1 MEKTDDE
8 GGLNMIS
15 IVMSSYNRPKKLKRA
30 IDSVINQTF
39 TDWELVIVDDNSK
52 EDTQAVAEAFK
63 DPRIRYI
70 KRKKNFGNDTR
81 PKNEGILASKGE
93 FICFLDD
100 DNEYRPD
107 HLAILLKEIQKDDKL
122 DVVYGDRWII
132 SDKDNPHPIK
142 DQPGFM
148 SDFDPALL
156 MERNFIDSSDIIV
169 KRQALF
175 DIGGFDERYKKYIDW
190 NVYIRL
196 TKYGKKFKRVPMFI
210 TNYHIH
216 GDMKSIRVK
225 TKGDSQTAFVP
236 EWDPYNLEIELPYL
250 NTSARTQPRV
260 AVFSITYDRL
270 GYTKKSFKSLHDTA
284 GYPYDHFIIDN
295 GSTDGTFEY
304 LQERMKNIQWGYFNK
319 KNVGISKASN
329 QAIDLIKSSIPKYD
343 IIIKWD
349 NDCFGLTPGWLAKMV
364 EIWKC
369 HHMLAMSCY
378 VQGLVDNPGGSP
390 RMGYGTIKG
399 ELIGMTQHLGGICHF
414 VDAHAYDKFRWD
426 DNSFLH
432 GVQDMEMSQ
441 FLKFNGYMLCYL
453 ENYFVS
459 HGPSGTDQQKKD
471 FPSYFER
478 RKLDKQ
484 TRYAENK

>member
-1 MEKTDDE
+1 
-8 GGLNMIS
+8 MIS

-30 IDSVINQTF
+30 VDSVLKQTF

-175 DIGGFDERYKKYIDW
+175 DIGGVDERYKKYID
-190 NVYIRL
+190 
-196 TKYGKKFKRVPMFI
+196 
-210 TNYHIH
+210 
-216 GDMKSIRVK
+216 
-225 TKGDSQTAFVP
+225 
-236 EWDPYNLEIELPYL
+236 
-250 NTSARTQPRV
+250 
-260 AVFSITYDRL
+260 
-270 GYTKKSFKSLHDTA
+270 
-284 GYPYDHFIIDN
+284 
-295 GSTDGTFEY
+295 
-304 LQERMKNIQWGYFNK
+304 
-319 KNVGISKASN
+319 
-329 QAIDLIKSSIPKYD
+329 
-343 IIIKWD
+343 
-349 NDCFGLTPGWLAKMV
+349 
-364 EIWKC
+364 
-369 HHMLAMSCY
+369 
-378 VQGLVDNPGGSP
+378 
-390 RMGYGTIKG
+390 
-399 ELIGMTQHLGGICHF
+399 
-414 VDAHAYDKFRWD
+414 
-426 DNSFLH
+426 
-432 GVQDMEMSQ
+432 
-441 FLKFNGYMLCYL
+441 
-453 ENYFVS
+453 
-459 HGPSGTDQQKKD
+459 
-471 FPSYFER
+471 
-478 RKLDKQ
+478 
-484 TRYAENK
+484 

>member
-1 MEKTDDE
+1 M
-8 GGLNMIS
+8 
-15 IVMSSYNRPKKLKRA
+15 
-30 IDSVINQTF
+30 
-39 TDWELVIVDDNSK
+39 
-52 EDTQAVAEAFK
+52 
-63 DPRIRYI
+63 
-70 KRKKNFGNDTR
+70 
-81 PKNEGILASKGE
+81 
-93 FICFLDD
+93 
-100 DNEYRPD
+100 
-107 HLAILLKEIQKDDKL
+107 
-122 DVVYGDRWII
+122 
-132 SDKDNPHPIK
+132 
-142 DQPGFM
+142 
-148 SDFDPALL
+148 
-156 MERNFIDSSDIIV
+156 
-169 KRQALF
+169 
-175 DIGGFDERYKKYIDW
+175 
-190 NVYIRL
+190 